1 MRLDTLFWDPEIQDL
16 LGTLLP
22 DFVLGFTFFTS
33 LCYAVLGK
41 HFGRQRPAIGMSA
54 AIGFALSVGLVWWER
69 ANDLSI
75 RDLGPVAIG
84 FAIILLAMVMY
95 QSIRQVGGSW
105 AGAAI
110 AFGASILV
118 AKLLGLSVPLDSQV
132 VQAVTM
138 VALIAGIL
146 ALVSYTRGH
155 SPYPQSAPIRQPEV
169 HHDMT
174 DLYRGRQLSQR
185 LAHGLRRLRHR
196 AGTLSEQPAEA
207 PEVLIQLQRML
218 PAEGYLTEKMA
229 QLRAKAHRI
238 RNGHI
243 ARLDE
248 TRHVFA
254 KLPVSAKK
262 KASAE
267 LAAGYQQTIG
277 IDTRLERLDRA
288 VAENERRIVE
298 LTRRAEQCAARYDHR
313 QLADCL
319 KAAEKLQRHN
329 SRLLKLIEH
338 AESKLSAVAEKVAK
352 ETKEA
357 DKT

>member
-1 MRLDTLFWDPEIQDL
+1 
-16 LGTLLP
+16 
-22 DFVLGFTFFTS
+22 
-33 LCYAVLGK
+33 
-41 HFGRQRPAIGMSA
+41 
-54 AIGFALSVGLVWWER
+54 
-69 ANDLSI
+69 
-75 RDLGPVAIG
+75 
-84 FAIILLAMVMY
+84 MY

-105 AGAAI
+105 SGAAI

-118 AKLLGLSVPLDSQV
+118 AKLLGLAVPLDSQV
-132 VQAVTM
+132 VQVVTM

-155 SPYPQSAPIRQPEV
+155 SPFPQSPPIRLSEV
-169 HHDMT
+169 RHDMS
-174 DLYRGRQLSQR
+174 DLYQGRQLSRR
-185 LAHGLRRLRHR
+185 LARGIRRLRQR
-196 AGTLSEQPAEA
+196 AATLPEQPAEA
-207 PEVLIQLQRML
+207 PRVLVQLQRML
-218 PAEGYLTEKMA
+218 PAEGYLTQKMA
-229 QLRAKAHRI
+229 ELRAKAHRI

-329 SRLLKLIEH
+329 SRLLKLIAHTEN
-338 AESKLSAVAEKVAK
+338 KLSAVTEKVVKEAK
-352 ETKEA
+352 EV
-357 DKT
+357 DKH

>member
-1 MRLDTLFWDPEIQDL
+1 MRLDTLFWNSDL
-16 LGTLLP
+16 YDLFETLLP
-22 DFVLGFTFFTS
+22 DFVLAFTFFTS

-54 AIGFALSVGLVWWER
+54 AIGFALSLGLVWWER
-69 ANDLSI
+69 ANDLSV

-84 FAIILLAMVMY
+84 FAIILLALVMY

-118 AKLLGLSVPLDSQV
+118 AKLLGLSVPIGAQV

-138 VALIAGIL
+138 VALIVGIL
-146 ALVSYTRGH
+146 ALVSYTQGH
-155 SPYPQSAPIRQPEV
+155 SPHPQPRPIPLPEV

-174 DLYRGRQLSQR
+174 DLYRGRQLSNR
-185 LAHGLRRLRHR
+185 LAKGLKRLRRR
-196 AGTLSEQPAEA
+196 AATLPDRPAEM
-207 PEVLIQLQRML
+207 PEVLIQLRRML

-243 ARLDE
+243 ARLEE
-248 TRHVFA
+248 TRNVFA
-254 KLPVSAKK
+254 RMPAPAKK

-267 LAAGYQQTIG
+267 LAAGYQQVIG
-277 IDTRLERLDRA
+277 IDTRLERLDKA

-298 LTRRAEQCAARYDHR
+298 LTRRAEQYAGRYDYR
-313 QLADCL
+313 QMADCS
-319 KAAEKLQRHN
+319 KAAEKLQHHN
-329 SRLLKLIEH
+329 SRLLKLIQR
-338 AESKLSAVAEKVAK
+338 AEGKLSAVAEKVAK